1 MSRHKSIKVG
11 VVGVGHLGKFHV
23 EQYLNI
29 TKSDFVGVFDI
40 DEKKCQ
46 DVGERFNVKCF
57 PDLDSLLD
65 VCDAV
70 SIVTPTTSHCAVSLR
85 ALEHNCHL
93 FIEKPIAQT
102 IKDAQTI
109 LRNAE
114 IKNKKIQVGHI
125 EQFNPAFLSLN
136 FKNVNPMF
144 IESHRLSSFN
154 PRGLDVPVVLD
165 LMIHDIGIVL
175 KMVNSDVSSVE
186 ASGVSV
192 ITDTVDIANARLTF
206 NNGCVANLTSS
217 RVSQK
222 SLRKLR
228 FFQKNNYTTIDFL
241 NNEIEKY
248 RVSNS
253 NPNINENDLCIP
265 IDSNPKKF
273 VSYTKPTIK
282 PYNTLRKELNS
293 FIESIVFDKKP
304 LVDGKDATKALE
316 LAIKIQNI
324 IDKK

>member
-1 MSRHKSIKVG
+1 MSQHKSIKVG

-29 TKSDFVGVFDI
+29 TNSDLVGIFDV
-40 DEKKCQ
+40 DEKKCHV
-46 DVGERFNVKCF
+46 VGERFKVKCF

-65 VCDAV
+65 VCDAI
-70 SIVTPTTSHCAVSLR
+70 SIVTPTISHSAVSLR

-93 FIEKPIAQT
+93 FIEKPIT
-102 IKDAQTI
+102 HTVEDAHTI

-136 FKNVNPMF
+136 FENVNPMF

-154 PRGLDVPVVLD
+154 PRGIDVPVVLD

-175 KMVNSDVSSVE
+175 KMVNSDLSSVV

-206 NNGCVANLTSS
+206 YNGCVANLTSS
-217 RVSQK
+217 RISQK

-241 NNEIEKY
+241 NNKIEKY
-248 RVSNS
+248 RVSQS
-253 NPNINENDLCIP
+253 NPNINANDLCIP
-265 IDSNPKKF
+265 IDSNQKKF
-273 VSYTKPTIK
+273 VSYTKPIIT
-282 PYNTLRKELNS
+282 PYNALRKELNS
-293 FIESIVFDKKP
+293 FIESIIFDKKP
-304 LVDGKDATKALE
+304 LVDGKDATRALE
-316 LAIKIQNI
+316 IAIKVQNI
-324 IDKK
+324 IDNK